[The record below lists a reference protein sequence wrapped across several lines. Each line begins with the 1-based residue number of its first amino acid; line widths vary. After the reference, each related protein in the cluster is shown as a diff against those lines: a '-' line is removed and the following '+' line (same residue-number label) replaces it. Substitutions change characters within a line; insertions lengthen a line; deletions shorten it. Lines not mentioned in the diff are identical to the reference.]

1 MLGHLCEAGHTLKAE
16 DFVAPLR
23 LKEGRVFDTLE
34 TLALKSWILRYQQLT
49 SQRDLELR
57 RLAES
62 EYGGDV
68 MLTVQALNRAR
79 AMLTKT
85 AARHGKPYSVP
96 ALPDPTHDAF
106 SAVRFVTVTET
117 DNQPRIQLTYRGQAS
132 AFDTRCLHQPTHQ
145 AIVLWGGVPG
155 EIARVRQAGEYYGYA
170 RQTGY
175 NRRKWG

>member
-68 MLTVQALNRAR
+68 MFTLPTTQPPPP
-79 AMLTKT
+79 T
-85 AARHGKPYSVP
+85 PY
-96 ALPDPTHDAF
+96 
-106 SAVRFVTVTET
+106 
-117 DNQPRIQLTYRGQAS
+117 
-132 AFDTRCLHQPTHQ
+132 
-145 AIVLWGGVPG
+145 
-155 EIARVRQAGEYYGYA
+155 
-170 RQTGY
+170 
-175 NRRKWG
+175 